1 MTKLRYELPEQ
12 SNVNV
17 VIYALLGK
25 QANTLSNQTQ
35 LAESK
40 TVIWHGTKDSGKPVS
55 AGVYFY
61 TIQIGNITQTNKMIL
76 LI

>member
-17 VIYALLGK
+17 VIYDLMGK
-25 QANTLSNQTQ
+25 QAKTLSSQPQ
-35 LAESK
+35 VAESK

-61 TIQIGNITQTNKMIL
+61 TIQIGNITQKNKMVL